1 MTTFIEGDDPKLD
14 CRWLI
19 VYAIIVA
26 IFLAILCT
34 SCTSTKYIPIIERE
48 YVSSSDTIT
57 RYDSIFVSQIDTVL
71 IKGDSVVAIKWRNEF
86 RYIDRYRY
94 VTDTIIRNDTI
105 SVPMPIESKLS
116 WWQRVKI
123 ATWPYMLVVIF
134 LVAFLLA
141 WLIRKK
147 SN

>member
-1 MTTFIEGDDPKLD
+1 MTTFIEGDGPKLNY
-14 CRWLI
+14 RWLI

-57 RYDSIFVSQIDTVL
+57 RYDSIFISQIDTVL
-71 IKGDSVVAIKWRNEF
+71 IQGDSVVAIKWRNEF

-123 ATWPYMLVVIF
+123 ATWPYMLVVIL
-134 LVAFLLA
+134 LVAFLLV